1 MQTLKTEDLQE
12 IKKRTASALSLQKGG
27 VRAKIN
33 LHMGTCGIAAGAK
46 KLQALI
52 LRNMEEKGIHDIR
65 MIHSGCAGLC
75 SREPMVTIESRGLP
89 PVKYCDLN
97 EEKIQEI
104 FDRHVVNGEIVD
116 AYALAI
122 EEPRPEE
129 ARASAPPSL
138 EKVPRL
144 QDIPFFKHQT
154 LWALRNRGL
163 IDAED
168 IEEAIANDAYFGLAK
183 ILTSMTPEQVVEEVK
198 ASGLR
203 GRGGAGFPTG
213 SKWEEGRRY
222 SSFPKYVICNGD
234 EGDPGAFMDRSVL
247 ESDPHA
253 VLEGMIICGYAVDAH
268 QGYIYVRAEYPL
280 AIQRLNVAIEKA
292 RSYGLL
298 GKNILGSGFDFDIGI
313 YPGAGAFV
321 CGESTALMY
330 SLEGKRG
337 MPRIKPPR
345 STEAGLWGQPTVLNN
360 VETFANVPAILRNG
374 GKWFASIGTKGSKG
388 TKVFALAGTV
398 KNVGL
403 VEVPMGTTLRTIVH
417 DIGGGVSGGR
427 KFKAIQIGGPSG
439 ACLPSSLLDTEVDFD
454 SLDEAGAMMGSG
466 GLVVMNDSICMVDTA
481 RFFTDFSVDE
491 SCGKCVPCRVGM
503 KVMLNILNRISAGKG
518 AMQDIELLER
528 LGRHIKESSHCGLGK
543 SAPNPILSTLRYFR
557 EEYEAHIQEK
567 RCPAL
572 VCTDLIT
579 FRVNAEKCKM
589 CGLCK
594 KACPTEAI
602 SWEKKTPAVINP
614 EKCIRCRSCIQAC
627 TFWAIE

>member
-1 MQTLKTEDLQE
+1 MEVLKLEDLE
-12 IKKRTASALSLQKGG
+12 TIKERTLADLSLQKGG
-27 VRAKIN
+27 YRAKIN
-33 LHMGTCGIAAGAK
+33 FHMGTCGIAAGAE
-46 KLQALI
+46 KLLSLV
-52 LRNMEEKGIHDIR
+52 LRKMEEKGIQNVKL
-65 MIHSGCAGLC
+65 IHSGCAGLC
-75 SREPMVTIESRGLP
+75 SREPMITIESPGLP

-97 EEKIQEI
+97 EEKTQEI
-104 FDRHVVNGEIVD
+104 FERHIVNGEIVSP
-116 AYALAI
+116 YALAI
-122 EEPRPEE
+122 DDGETSPL
-129 ARASAPPSL
+129 SVSL
-138 EKVPRL
+138 PKL
-144 QDIPFFKHQT
+144 QEIPFFKHQI

-163 IDAED
+163 VDAENID
-168 IEEAIANDAYFGLAK
+168 ESIARDAYFGLAK
-183 ILTSMTPEQVVEEVK
+183 VLASMTPEQVIAEVK
-198 ASGLR
+198 TSGLR

-222 SSFPKYVICNGD
+222 PSFPKYVICNGD

-253 VLEGMIICGYAVDAH
+253 VLEGMIICGFAIEAH

-280 AIQRLNVAIEKA
+280 AIQRLNIAIEKA
-292 RSYGLL
+292 RNYGLL

-345 STEAGLWGQPTVLNN
+345 STEAGLWSQPTVLNN

-374 GKWFASIGTKGSKG
+374 GKWFAEIGTKGSKG
-388 TKVFALAGTV
+388 TKVFALAGSV

-403 VEVPMGTTLRTIVH
+403 VEVPMGTTLRRIVF
-417 DIGGGVSGGR
+417 DIGGGVSGDSQ
-427 KFKAIQIGGPSG
+427 FKAAQIGGPSG
-439 ACLPSSLLDTEVDFD
+439 ACLPDSLLDTEVDFD

-466 GLVVMNDSICMVDTA
+466 GLVVMNDSTCMVDTA

-503 KVMLNILNRISAGKG
+503 KVMLNILNRIVAGKG
-518 AMQDIELLER
+518 EKEDIGRLER
-528 LGRHIKESSHCGLGK
+528 LGQHIKETSHCGLGK
-543 SAPNPILSTLRYFR
+543 TAPNPVLSTIRYFR
-557 EEYEAHIQEK
+557 NEYEAHIQDK

-572 VCTDLIT
+572 VCVDLIQ
-579 FRVNAEKCKM
+579 FRVDEEKCKK

-594 KACPTEAI
+594 KACPADAI
-602 SWEKKTPAVINP
+602 TWEKKVPAVINQ

-627 TFWAIE
+627 KFKAIE

>member
-1 MQTLKTEDLQE
+1 MQILKFEDLQR
-12 IKKRTASALSLQKGG
+12 IKERAASSLQKGG
-27 VRAKIN
+27 YRAKIN
-33 LHMGTCGIAAGAK
+33 FHMGTCGIAAGVK
-46 KLQALI
+46 KLHALV
-52 LRNMEEKGIHDIR
+52 LKKMEENGIQDIKV
-65 MIHSGCAGLC
+65 IHSGCAGLC
-75 SREPMVTIESRGLP
+75 SREPMVTIESPGLP

-104 FDRHVVNGEIVD
+104 FDRHILNGEIVD
-116 AYALAI
+116 SYALGI
-122 EEPRPEE
+122 DDGGE
-129 ARASAPPSL
+129 ALPF
-138 EKVPRL
+138 EKIPKL
-144 QDIPFFKHQT
+144 QDIPFFKHQI

-163 IDAED
+163 IDTED
-168 IEEAIANDAYFGLAK
+168 IDESIAREAYFGLAK
-183 ILTSMTPEQVVEEVK
+183 VLTSMTPESVIEEVK
-198 ASGLR
+198 TSGLR

-213 SKWEEGRRY
+213 LKWEEGRRY
-222 SSFPKYVICNGD
+222 DSFPKYVICNGD

-247 ESDPHA
+247 EADPHS
-253 VLEGMIICGYAVDAH
+253 VLEGMTICGYALDAH

-280 AIQRLNVAIEKA
+280 AIHRLNIAID
-292 RSYGLL
+292 RSRNYGLL
-298 GKNILGSGFDFDIGI
+298 GKNILGSGFDFDISI

-360 VETFANVPAILRNG
+360 VETFANVPPILLKG
-374 GKWFASIGTKGSKG
+374 GQWFASLGTGGSKG
-388 TKVFALAGTV
+388 TKVFALTGMV
-398 KNVGL
+398 NNVGL
-403 VEVPMGTTLRTIVH
+403 IEVPMGTTLRTIVY
-417 DIGGGVSGGR
+417 DIGGGISEKR
-427 KFKAIQIGGPSG
+427 EFKAVQIGGPSG
-439 ACLPSSLLDTEVDFD
+439 ACLPIPLLNIEVDFD

-466 GLVVMNDSICMVDTA
+466 GLVVMDDSTCMVDTA

-503 KVMLNILNRISAGKG
+503 KVMLNILNRIVEGKG
-518 AMQDIELLER
+518 EMEDIERLER
-528 LGRHIKESSHCGLGK
+528 LGHHIKESSHCGLGK
-543 SAPNPILSTLRYFR
+543 TAPNPVLSTIRYFR

-572 VCTDLIT
+572 VCVDLVQ
-579 FRVNAEKCKM
+579 FRVDSEKCKM

-602 SWEKKTPAVINP
+602 TWEKKTPAAINL

-627 TFWAIE
+627 KFNAIE

>member
-1 MQTLKTEDLQE
+1 MQVLKLEDLQA
-12 IKKRTASALSLQKGG
+12 IKEKTLADLSLEKGG
-27 VRAKIN
+27 YRAKIN
-33 LHMGTCGIAAGAK
+33 FHMGTCGIAAGAE
-46 KLQALI
+46 KLLSLV
-52 LRNMEEKGIHDIR
+52 LRKMEETGIQNIR
-65 MIHSGCAGLC
+65 LIHSGCAGLC
-75 SREPMVTIESRGLP
+75 SREPMITIESHGLP

-97 EEKIQEI
+97 EEKTQEI
-104 FDRHVVNGEIVD
+104 FDRHIVNGEIVSP
-116 AYALAI
+116 YALAVDDGETSPLSI
-122 EEPRPEE
+122 
-129 ARASAPPSL
+129 SI
-138 EKVPRL
+138 PRL
-144 QDIPFFKHQT
+144 GEIPFFKHQI

-163 IDAED
+163 VDAENID
-168 IEEAIANDAYFGLAK
+168 ESIARDAYFGLAK
-183 ILTSMTPEQVVEEVK
+183 VLASMTPEQVIAEVK

-222 SSFPKYVICNGD
+222 ASFPKYVICNGD

-253 VLEGMIICGYAVDAH
+253 VLEGMIICGYAIGAH

-280 AIQRLNVAIEKA
+280 AIQRLNIAIEKA

-345 STEAGLWGQPTVLNN
+345 STEAGLWSQPTVLNN
-360 VETFANVPAILRNG
+360 VETFANVPAVIRNG
-374 GKWFASIGTKGSKG
+374 GKWFAEIGTKGSKG
-388 TKVFALAGTV
+388 TKVFALAGSV

-403 VEVPMGTTLRTIVH
+403 VEVPMGTTLRTIVF
-417 DIGGGVSGGR
+417 DIGGGVSGDSQ
-427 KFKAIQIGGPSG
+427 FKAAQIGGPSG
-439 ACLPSSLLDTEVDFD
+439 ACLPDSLLDTAVDFD

-466 GLVVMNDSICMVDTA
+466 GLVVMNDSTCMVDTA

-503 KVMLNILNRISAGKG
+503 KVMLNILNRIAAGKG
-518 AMQDIELLER
+518 EKEDIGRLER
-528 LGRHIKESSHCGLGK
+528 LGQHIKETSHCGLGK
-543 SAPNPILSTLRYFR
+543 TAPNPVLSTIRYFR
-557 EEYEAHIQEK
+557 NEYEAHIQDK

-572 VCTDLIT
+572 VCVDLIQ
-579 FRVNAEKCKM
+579 FRVDADKCKK

-594 KACPTEAI
+594 KACPADAI
-602 SWEKKTPAVINP
+602 TWEKKAPAVIDLG
-614 EKCIRCRSCIQAC
+614 KCIRCRSCIQAC
-627 TFWAIE
+627 KFKAIE

>member
-1 MQTLKTEDLQE
+1 MQVLKLEDLQK
-12 IKKRTASALSLQKGG
+12 IKERTLADLSLQKGG
-27 VRAKIN
+27 YRAKIN
-33 LHMGTCGIAAGAK
+33 FHMGTCGIAAGAE
-46 KLQALI
+46 KLLSLV
-52 LRNMEEKGIHDIR
+52 LRKMEETGIQDIKL
-65 MIHSGCAGLC
+65 IHSGCAGLC
-75 SREPMVTIESRGLP
+75 SREPMVTIESHGLP

-97 EEKIQEI
+97 EEKTQEI
-104 FDRHVVNGEIVD
+104 FDRHIVNGEIVSP
-116 AYALAI
+116 YALAVDDG
-122 EEPRPEE
+122 ETSPLS
-129 ARASAPPSL
+129 ASI
-138 EKVPRL
+138 PRL
-144 QDIPFFKHQT
+144 EEIPFFKHQI

-163 IDAED
+163 VDTKNIDES
-168 IEEAIANDAYFGLAK
+168 IARDAYFGLAK
-183 ILTSMTPEQVVEEVK
+183 VLASLTPEQVIAEVK

-222 SSFPKYVICNGD
+222 ASFPKYVICNGD

-253 VLEGMIICGYAVDAH
+253 VLEGMIICGYAIDAH

-280 AIQRLNVAIEKA
+280 AIERLNIAIEKA
-292 RSYGLL
+292 RNYGLL
-298 GKNILGSGFDFDIGI
+298 GNNILGSSFDFDIGI

-345 STEAGLWGQPTVLNN
+345 STEAGLWSQPTVLNN
-360 VETFANVPAILRNG
+360 VETFANVPAIIRNG
-374 GKWFASIGTKGSKG
+374 AKWFAEIGTKGSKG
-388 TKVFALAGTV
+388 TKVFALAGSV

-403 VEVPMGTTLRTIVH
+403 VEVPMGTTLRTIVF
-417 DIGGGVSGGR
+417 DIGGGVSGDSQ
-427 KFKAIQIGGPSG
+427 FKAAQIGGPSG
-439 ACLPSSLLDTEVDFD
+439 ACLPDSLLDTEVDFD

-466 GLVVMNDSICMVDTA
+466 GLVVMNDSTCMVDTA

-503 KVMLNILNRISAGKG
+503 KVMLNILNRIVAGKG
-518 AMQDIELLER
+518 EKEDIGRLER
-528 LGRHIKESSHCGLGK
+528 LGQHIKETSHCGLGK
-543 SAPNPILSTLRYFR
+543 TAPNPVLSTIRYFR
-557 EEYEAHIQEK
+557 NEYEAHIQDK

-572 VCTDLIT
+572 VCVDLIQ
-579 FRVNAEKCKM
+579 FRVDAEKCKK

-594 KACPTEAI
+594 KACPAEAI
-602 SWEKKTPAVINP
+602 TWEKKAPATIDL

-627 TFWAIE
+627 KFKAIE

>member
-1 MQTLKTEDLQE
+1 MQVLKLEDLQK
-12 IKKRTASALSLQKGG
+12 IKERTLADLSLQKGG
-27 VRAKIN
+27 YRAKIN
-33 LHMGTCGIAAGAK
+33 FHMGTCGIAAGAE
-46 KLQALI
+46 KLLSLV
-52 LRNMEEKGIHDIR
+52 LRKMKETGIQDIKL
-65 MIHSGCAGLC
+65 IHSGCAGLC
-75 SREPMVTIESRGLP
+75 SREPMVTIESHGLP

-97 EEKIQEI
+97 EEKTQEI
-104 FDRHVVNGEIVD
+104 FDRHIVNGEIVSP
-116 AYALAI
+116 YALAVDDG
-122 EEPRPEE
+122 ETSPLS
-129 ARASAPPSL
+129 ASI
-138 EKVPRL
+138 PRL
-144 QDIPFFKHQT
+144 EEIPFFKHQI

-163 IDAED
+163 VDTKNIDES
-168 IEEAIANDAYFGLAK
+168 IARDAYFGLAK
-183 ILTSMTPEQVVEEVK
+183 VLASLTPEQVIAEVK

-222 SSFPKYVICNGD
+222 ASFPKYVICNGD

-253 VLEGMIICGYAVDAH
+253 VLEGMIICGYAIDAH

-280 AIQRLNVAIEKA
+280 AIERLNIAIEKA
-292 RSYGLL
+292 RNYGLL
-298 GKNILGSGFDFDIGI
+298 GSNILGSSFDFDIGI

-345 STEAGLWGQPTVLNN
+345 STEAGLWSQPTVLNN
-360 VETFANVPAILRNG
+360 VETFANVPAIIRNG
-374 GKWFASIGTKGSKG
+374 AKWFAEIGTKGSKG
-388 TKVFALAGTV
+388 TKVFALAGSV

-403 VEVPMGTTLRTIVH
+403 VEVPMGTTLRTIVF
-417 DIGGGVSGGR
+417 DIGGGVSGDSQ
-427 KFKAIQIGGPSG
+427 FKAAQIGGPSG
-439 ACLPSSLLDTEVDFD
+439 ACLPDSLLDTEVDFD

-466 GLVVMNDSICMVDTA
+466 GLVVMNDSTCMVDTA

-503 KVMLNILNRISAGKG
+503 KVMLNILNRIVAGKG
-518 AMQDIELLER
+518 EKEDIGRLER
-528 LGRHIKESSHCGLGK
+528 LGQHIKETSHCGLGK
-543 SAPNPILSTLRYFR
+543 TAPNPVLSTIRYFR
-557 EEYEAHIQEK
+557 NEYEAHIQDK

-572 VCTDLIT
+572 VCVDLIQ
-579 FRVNAEKCKM
+579 FRVDAEKCKK

-594 KACPTEAI
+594 KACPAEAI
-602 SWEKKTPAVINP
+602 TWEKKAPAAIDL

-627 TFWAIE
+627 KFKAIE

>member
-1 MQTLKTEDLQE
+1 MQVVKLEDLE
-12 IKKRTASALSLQKGG
+12 KIKERTLSELSLQKGG

-33 LHMGTCGIAAGAK
+33 FHMGTCGIAAGAE
-46 KLQALI
+46 KLLSLV
-52 LRNMEEKGIHDIR
+52 LRKMEETGIHDIKL
-65 MIHSGCAGLC
+65 IHSGCAGLC
-75 SREPMVTIESRGLP
+75 SREPMITIESHGLP

-97 EEKIQEI
+97 EEKTQEI
-104 FDRHVVNGEIVD
+104 FDRHVVNGEIL
-116 AYALAI
+116 APYALAVDDGKTSPLSVSI
-122 EEPRPEE
+122 
-129 ARASAPPSL
+129 
-138 EKVPRL
+138 PRL
-144 QDIPFFKHQT
+144 GEIPFFKHQI

-163 IDAED
+163 VDAENID
-168 IEEAIANDAYFGLAK
+168 ESIARDAYFGLAK
-183 ILTSMTPEQVVEEVK
+183 VLASLTPEQVIGEVK

-222 SSFPKYVICNGD
+222 ASFPKYVICNGD

-253 VLEGMIICGYAVDAH
+253 VLEGMIICGYAIDAH

-280 AIQRLNVAIEKA
+280 AIQRLNIAIEKA
-292 RSYGLL
+292 RNYGLL

-345 STEAGLWGQPTVLNN
+345 STEAGLWSQPTVLNN
-360 VETFANVPAILRNG
+360 VETFANVPAIIRNG
-374 GKWFASIGTKGSKG
+374 GKWFAEIGTKGSKG
-388 TKVFALAGTV
+388 TKVFALAGSV

-403 VEVPMGTTLRTIVH
+403 VEVPMGTTLRTIVF
-417 DIGGGVSGGR
+417 DIGGGVSGDGE
-427 KFKAIQIGGPSG
+427 FKAVQIGGPSG
-439 ACLPSSLLDTEVDFD
+439 ACLPDSLLDTEVDFD

-466 GLVVMNDSICMVDTA
+466 GLVVMNDATCMVDTA

-503 KVMLNILNRISAGKG
+503 KVMLNILNRIVTGKG
-518 AMQDIELLER
+518 ETEDIARLER
-528 LGRHIKESSHCGLGK
+528 LGQHIKETSHCGLGK
-543 SAPNPILSTLRYFR
+543 TAPNPVLSTIRYFR
-557 EEYEAHIQEK
+557 NEYEAHIQDK

-572 VCTDLIT
+572 VCVDLIQ
-579 FRVNAEKCKM
+579 FRVDAEKCKK

-594 KACPTEAI
+594 KACPAEAI
-602 SWEKKTPAVINP
+602 TWEKKAPAAINL

-627 TFWAIE
+627 KFKAIE

>member
-1 MQTLKTEDLQE
+1 MQVLKLEDLQK
-12 IKKRTASALSLQKGG
+12 IKERTLADLSLQKGG
-27 VRAKIN
+27 YRAKIN
-33 LHMGTCGIAAGAK
+33 FHMGTCGIAAGAE
-46 KLQALI
+46 KLLSLV
-52 LRNMEEKGIHDIR
+52 LRKMEETGIQDIKL
-65 MIHSGCAGLC
+65 IHSGCAGLC
-75 SREPMVTIESRGLP
+75 SREPMVTIESHGLP

-97 EEKIQEI
+97 EEKTQEI
-104 FDRHVVNGEIVD
+104 FDRHIVNGEIVSP
-116 AYALAI
+116 YALAVDDG
-122 EEPRPEE
+122 ETSPLS
-129 ARASAPPSL
+129 ASI
-138 EKVPRL
+138 PRL
-144 QDIPFFKHQT
+144 EEIPFFKHQI

-163 IDAED
+163 VDTKNIDES
-168 IEEAIANDAYFGLAK
+168 IARDAYFGLAK
-183 ILTSMTPEQVVEEVK
+183 VLASLTPEQVIAEVK

-222 SSFPKYVICNGD
+222 ASFPKYVICNGD

-253 VLEGMIICGYAVDAH
+253 VLEGMIICGYAIDAH

-280 AIQRLNVAIEKA
+280 AIERLNIAIEKA
-292 RSYGLL
+292 RNYGLL
-298 GKNILGSGFDFDIGI
+298 GNNILGSSFDFDIGI

-345 STEAGLWGQPTVLNN
+345 STEAGLWSQPTVLNN
-360 VETFANVPAILRNG
+360 VETFANVPAIIRNG
-374 GKWFASIGTKGSKG
+374 AKWFAEIGTKGSKG
-388 TKVFALAGTV
+388 TKVFALAGSV

-403 VEVPMGTTLRTIVH
+403 VEVPMGTTLRTIVF
-417 DIGGGVSGGR
+417 DIGGGVSGDSQ
-427 KFKAIQIGGPSG
+427 FKAAQIGGPSG
-439 ACLPSSLLDTEVDFD
+439 ACLPDSLLDTEVDFD

-466 GLVVMNDSICMVDTA
+466 GLVVMNDSTCMVDTA

-503 KVMLNILNRISAGKG
+503 KVMLNILNRIVAGKG
-518 AMQDIELLER
+518 EKEDIGRLER
-528 LGRHIKESSHCGLGK
+528 LGQHIKETSHCGLGK
-543 SAPNPILSTLRYFR
+543 TAPNPVLSTIRYFR
-557 EEYEAHIQEK
+557 NEYEAHIQDK

-572 VCTDLIT
+572 VCVDLIQ
-579 FRVNAEKCKM
+579 FRVDAEKCKK

-594 KACPTEAI
+594 KACPAEAI
-602 SWEKKTPAVINP
+602 TWEKKAPAAIDL

-627 TFWAIE
+627 KFKAIE

>member
-1 MQTLKTEDLQE
+1 MQVLKLEDLQK
-12 IKKRTASALSLQKGG
+12 IKERTLADLSLQKGG
-27 VRAKIN
+27 YRAKIN
-33 LHMGTCGIAAGAK
+33 FHMGTCGIAAGAE
-46 KLQALI
+46 KLLSLV
-52 LRNMEEKGIHDIR
+52 LRKMEETGIQDIKL
-65 MIHSGCAGLC
+65 IHSGCAGLC
-75 SREPMVTIESRGLP
+75 SREPMVTIESHGLP

-97 EEKIQEI
+97 EEKTQEI
-104 FDRHVVNGEIVD
+104 FDRHIVNGEIVSP
-116 AYALAI
+116 YALAVDDG
-122 EEPRPEE
+122 ETSPLS
-129 ARASAPPSL
+129 ASI
-138 EKVPRL
+138 PRL
-144 QDIPFFKHQT
+144 EEIPFFKHQI

-163 IDAED
+163 VDTKNIDES
-168 IEEAIANDAYFGLAK
+168 IARDAYFGLAK
-183 ILTSMTPEQVVEEVK
+183 VLASLTPEQVIAEVK

-222 SSFPKYVICNGD
+222 ASFPKYVICNGD

-253 VLEGMIICGYAVDAH
+253 VLEGMIICGYAIDAH

-280 AIQRLNVAIEKA
+280 AIERLNIAIEKA
-292 RSYGLL
+292 RNYGLL
-298 GKNILGSGFDFDIGI
+298 GNNILGSSFDFDIGI

-345 STEAGLWGQPTVLNN
+345 STEAGLWSQPTVLNN
-360 VETFANVPAILRNG
+360 VETFANVPAIIRNG
-374 GKWFASIGTKGSKG
+374 AKWFAEIGTKGSKG
-388 TKVFALAGTV
+388 TKVFALAGSV

-403 VEVPMGTTLRTIVH
+403 VEVPMGTTLRTIVF
-417 DIGGGVSGGR
+417 DIGGGVSGDSQ
-427 KFKAIQIGGPSG
+427 FKAAQIGGPSG
-439 ACLPSSLLDTEVDFD
+439 ACLPDSLLDTEVDFD

-466 GLVVMNDSICMVDTA
+466 GLVVMNDSTCMVDTA

-503 KVMLNILNRISAGKG
+503 KVMLNILNRIVAGKG
-518 AMQDIELLER
+518 EKEDIGRLER
-528 LGRHIKESSHCGLGK
+528 LGRHIKETSHCGLGK
-543 SAPNPILSTLRYFR
+543 TAPNPVLSTIRYFR
-557 EEYEAHIQEK
+557 NEYEAHIQDK

-572 VCTDLIT
+572 VCVDLIQ
-579 FRVNAEKCKM
+579 FRVDAEKCKK

-594 KACPTEAI
+594 KACPAEAI
-602 SWEKKTPAVINP
+602 TWEKKAPAAIDL

-627 TFWAIE
+627 KFKAIE

>member
-1 MQTLKTEDLQE
+1 MQVLKLEDLQK
-12 IKKRTASALSLQKGG
+12 IKEGTLSDLSLQKGG
-27 VRAKIN
+27 YRAKIN
-33 LHMGTCGIAAGAK
+33 FHMGTCGIAAGAE
-46 KLQALI
+46 KLLSLV
-52 LRNMEEKGIHDIR
+52 LRKMGETGIQNIKL
-65 MIHSGCAGLC
+65 IHSGCAGLC
-75 SREPMVTIESRGLP
+75 SREPMVTIESHGSP

-97 EEKIQEI
+97 EEKTQEI
-104 FDRHVVNGEIVD
+104 FDRHIVNGEIV
-116 AYALAI
+116 APYALALDDG
-122 EEPRPEE
+122 ETSQLS
-129 ARASAPPSL
+129 ASI
-138 EKVPRL
+138 PRL
-144 QDIPFFKHQT
+144 DEIPFFKHQI

-163 IDAED
+163 VDTESIDES
-168 IEEAIANDAYFGLAK
+168 IARDAYFGLAK
-183 ILTSMTPEQVVEEVK
+183 VLASLTPEQVIGEVK

-222 SSFPKYVICNGD
+222 ASFPKYVICNGD

-253 VLEGMIICGYAVDAH
+253 VLEGMIICGYAIDAH

-280 AIQRLNVAIEKA
+280 AIQRLNIAIEKA
-292 RSYGLL
+292 RNYGLL

-360 VETFANVPAILRNG
+360 VETFANVPAIIRNG
-374 GKWFASIGTKGSKG
+374 GKWFAEIGTKGSKG
-388 TKVFALAGTV
+388 TKVFALVGSV

-403 VEVPMGTTLRTIVH
+403 VEVPMGTTLRTIVY
-417 DIGGGVSGGR
+417 DIGGGVSGDR
-427 KFKAIQIGGPSG
+427 EFKAVQIGGPSG
-439 ACLPSSLLDTEVDFD
+439 ACLPNSLLDTEVDFD

-466 GLVVMNDSICMVDTA
+466 GLVVMNDSTCMVDTA

-503 KVMLNILNRISAGKG
+503 KVMLNILNRIVTGKG
-518 AMQDIELLER
+518 ETEDIGRLER
-528 LGRHIKESSHCGLGK
+528 LGQHIKETSHCGLGK
-543 SAPNPILSTLRYFR
+543 TAPNPVLSTIRYFR
-557 EEYEAHIQEK
+557 NEYEAHIQDK

-572 VCTDLIT
+572 VCADLIQ
-579 FRVNAEKCKM
+579 FRVDAEKCKE

-594 KACPTEAI
+594 KACPAEAI
-602 SWEKKTPAVINP
+602 TWEKKTPAVIHL

-627 TFWAIE
+627 KFKAIE